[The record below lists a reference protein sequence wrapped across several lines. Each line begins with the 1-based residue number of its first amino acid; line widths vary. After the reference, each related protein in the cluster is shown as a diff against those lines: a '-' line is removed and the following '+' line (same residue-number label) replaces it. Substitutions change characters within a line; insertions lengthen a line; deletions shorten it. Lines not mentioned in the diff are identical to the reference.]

1 MSKND
6 KLQLTSVKV
15 NSELFDNFKVL
26 TIRTKFS
33 LQKLV
38 ERSMY
43 LYLEDEEFRK
53 TLHNQLNTM
62 RTGSI

>member
-62 RTGSI
+62 RTGSV